1 MYYLRVIL
9 LKKLVGMALVPYPIQ
24 NRVNPLFMLINLI
37 AASKTFCLMKGLK
50 GQSWLLFGSLV
61 SFVPWALGVVIF
73 QLKFVELGAKVRHTT

>member
-1 MYYLRVIL
+1 MTFIIPPPVLSTY
-9 LKKLVGMALVPYPIQ
+9 
-24 NRVNPLFMLINLI
+24 FINQLSVSITLI

-73 QLKFVELGAKVRHTT
+73 QLKFVELGAIVRHTT